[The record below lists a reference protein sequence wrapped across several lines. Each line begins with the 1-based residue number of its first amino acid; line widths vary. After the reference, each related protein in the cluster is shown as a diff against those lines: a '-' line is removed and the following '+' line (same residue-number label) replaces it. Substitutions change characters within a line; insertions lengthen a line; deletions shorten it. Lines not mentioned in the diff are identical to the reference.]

1 MHFFAG
7 GIECEECGAIDFREF
22 AGLAGTRGPL
32 HLKRVAA
39 QRGGVAVALEG
50 PGGDLLAAFVLDAA
64 EWEEI
69 FGRRQSS
76 LFCKFSLGCGEF
88 VFAGI
93 DFAFGHEPRASFFLC
108 PEWSA

>member
-1 MHFFAG
+1 MHFFARAFDG
-7 GIECEECGAIDFREF
+7 GECGADHFWEF
-22 AGLAGTRGPL
+22 AGFAGVRGPL
-32 HLKRVAA
+32 HLKRVAS
-39 QRGGVAVALEG
+39 QSSGVAVALEG
-50 PGGDLLAAFVLDAA
+50 PGGALFSALVLDAA

-69 FGRRQSS
+69 FSRRQPG

-93 DFAFGHEPRASFFLC
+93 DFAFGHEPRASVFFC